1 VEPLSN
7 QANNQPNVKK
17 DENSDEEVVDGDKPG
32 KKQ

>member
-17 DENSDEEVVDGDKPG
+17 DENSDEELSKEDKPG

>member
-17 DENSDEEVVDGDKPG
+17 DENSDEELVEESKTGE
-32 KKQ
+32 KQ